1 MSALLDVSGL
11 STVYHTPE
19 GPVRAVDGV
28 DLTVG
33 QGEVL
38 GVVGES
44 GSGKTTLV
52 MSLMR
57 LIKPPGQILEAS
69 EVLLDG
75 EDLFRLPR
83 SEMVSRRGR
92 DLALIPQ
99 SAMHALNPVIPVD
112 RQVAEAITAHSAV
125 DSRAALRTAR
135 ERLQEVGIPPERCR
149 AYPHELSG
157 GMRQRCVIAMAVAN
171 EPKLVI
177 ADEPVSGL
185 DVIVQARIL
194 RMVSD
199 LKESRGLSMILVS
212 HDLPMVA
219 RVCDR
224 IAVMYAGRI
233 VEVGEARTL
242 FKNPLHPYTKAL
254 VQAIPRV
261 LGPRRTLRSIPG
273 DPPDLNRLP
282 PGCNFEP
289 RCPAAFADCQ
299 GVDPSLEEVESGR
312 KVACLLYHKDERK

>member
-1 MSALLDVSGL
+1 
-11 STVYHTPE
+11 
-19 GPVRAVDGV
+19 
-28 DLTVG
+28 
-33 QGEVL
+33 
-38 GVVGES
+38 
-44 GSGKTTLV
+44 
-52 MSLMR
+52 
-57 LIKPPGQILEAS
+57 
-69 EVLLDG
+69 
-75 EDLFRLPR
+75 
-83 SEMVSRRGR
+83 
-92 DLALIPQ
+92 
-99 SAMHALNPVIPVD
+99 
-112 RQVAEAITAHSAV
+112 
-125 DSRAALRTAR
+125 
-135 ERLQEVGIPPERCR
+135 
-149 AYPHELSG
+149 
-157 GMRQRCVIAMAVAN
+157 MAGAN

-194 RMVSD
+194 RLISD

-219 RVCDR
+219 RICDR

-233 VEVGEARTL
+233 VEVGEARTV
-242 FKNPLHPYTKAL
+242 FKNPLHPYTRAL

-261 LGPRRTLRSIPG
+261 HDPRQTLRSIPG

-299 GVDPSLEEVESGR
+299 GVDPSLEEVRPGR